1 MKDLSDG
8 FNRSALSRFLNTPGG
23 RVFRVI
29 AGAGF
34 IVLGYLSHFDTL
46 GVITAAWG
54 LLPLSA
60 GGFDICYISAAL
72 GGPLSGAK
80 IRGLYPRKEETGKSA
95 ARS

>member
-1 MKDLSDG
+1 MKDYSDG

-23 RVFRVI
+23 RVFRVA

-34 IVLGYLSHFDTL
+34 LALGYLSQFDTL
-46 GVITAAWG
+46 GMIAAAWG

-72 GGPLSGAK
+72 GGPISGAK
-80 IRGLYPRKEETGKSA
+80 IRGLYPRVEGTGENA